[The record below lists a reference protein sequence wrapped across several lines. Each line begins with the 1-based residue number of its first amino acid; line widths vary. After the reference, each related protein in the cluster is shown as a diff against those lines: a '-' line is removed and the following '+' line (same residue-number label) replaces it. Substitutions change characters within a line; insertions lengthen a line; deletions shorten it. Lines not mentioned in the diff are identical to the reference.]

1 MIGKLARR
9 TGAEVDARARQLIQ
23 AQPRLKHSITL
34 DNGTEFHAYK
44 KLEATL
50 PTECYFATPH
60 HSRERGTHEN
70 TNAFI

>member
-34 DNGTEFHAYK
+34 DNGTEFYA
-44 KLEATL
+44 
-50 PTECYFATPH
+50 
-60 HSRERGTHEN
+60 
-70 TNAFI
+70 

>member
-9 TGAEVDARARQLIQ
+9 TGAEVDARAQQLIQ

-34 DNGTEFHAYK
+34 DNGTQFHAKK
-44 KLEATL
+44 KLEATR

-60 HSRERGTHEN
+60 HSWERGTHEN
-70 TNAFI
+70 TNGLI

>member
-1 MIGKLARR
+1 M
-9 TGAEVDARARQLIQ
+9 RARQLIQ

-50 PTECYFATPH
+50 PTECYFAAPH
-60 HSRERGTHEN
+60 HSRERGTHET
-70 TNAFI
+70 TNRLI